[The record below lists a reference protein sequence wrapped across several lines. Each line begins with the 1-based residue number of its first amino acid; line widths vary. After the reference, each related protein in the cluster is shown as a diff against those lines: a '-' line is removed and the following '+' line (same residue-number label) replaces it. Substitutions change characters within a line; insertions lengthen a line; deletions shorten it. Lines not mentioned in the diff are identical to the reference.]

1 MQTNHDHKKAIETA
15 KKEFRRNPGPDSR
28 RALFSAYI
36 ARIDELEKRGELTA
50 ASELKDSLSSRFP
63 EHKDELL
70 QLFFSYKAG
79 AGSPFENALIA
90 FLNDSPDSP
99 SYRSS
104 VENLGSI
111 IVNPEQLSLSTLL
124 PADHALKCQAQ
135 TLMRAFSAVT
145 THGNGADL
153 QLLHEL
159 KSTIDRHSPL
169 FAWRRATMAL
179 YAFYC
184 GETAEMQK
192 HLAGIDSRQPVG
204 AIATALNSLAGVA
217 PFPAEHP
224 SYAGFA
230 GLEKELNATL
240 PPELREQLDQIFAS
254 AEQETWPPMNHATRA
269 LFRAVKKRSEAAFNS
284 LARLWLTCISRFEQD
299 EDCENPLPL
308 MTEFG
313 VPYKKSMIWLAAS
326 HVGRFDLDAAQT
338 LANIALIQ
346 HNSTPFTTRQ
356 LGWMM
361 YMAARLALQ
370 DKFLDLQY
378 EYGRTITCEK
388 LLKMAKTAWPG
399 APVYPL
405 RLEIMHAT
413 GCATTKIES
422 ELLQWH
428 KESPQNIEPLLELFL
443 MACYRKAYK
452 KAQSYIDIAEGIEPL
467 HPSVRSGKAKILF
480 KILLERFENRMARS
494 PIEKE
499 VLAFARLFAAGD
511 PRSYIVWLFEEARIA
526 IPYGDTANRFTN
538 LRPAHPT
545 VAELLKRAGSSM
557 AGKSTGEI
565 PDINLENP
573 RLFWLDLGKA
583 CAGMQQVGIG
593 LKLKQQ
599 FSDAMLLHIKH
610 LDIEDDLLLP
620 ICDILSHNKL
630 DQILFEA
637 SNVGIKRNTMLIY
650 KYLFYRSMALTDTA
664 PKRAAEVMRAA
675 RYFAKRANDNAFIEL
690 KLKQEKRDDDFD
702 SLDGFS
708 GGLMQMMGGSARHDV
723 ELSPEDATEIL
734 QTERKFDTWKP
745 AKKQVNKRKQT
756 KS

>member
-192 HLAGIDSRQPVG
+192 HLAGIDSRHPVG

-240 PPELREQLDQIFAS
+240 PPELREQLDQIFATAVDHNIRIGKFTADGFS
-254 AEQETWPPMNHATRA
+254 NLPAGNKILCTLELDLNGILHVTVVEKATGLSKRVRIENALGAMAGKDLDNARANLDGFFGPNRPQATENERSFIHEMEQLLPKHA
-269 LFRAVKKRSEAAFNS
+269 EAAAGSNDNEPS
-284 LARLWLTCISRFEQD
+284 YKVKARQLLAR
-299 EDCENPLPL
+299 
-308 MTEFG
+308 
-313 VPYKKSMIWLAAS
+313 A
-326 HVGRFDLDAAQT
+326 
-338 LANIALIQ
+338 
-346 HNSTPFTTRQ
+346 
-356 LGWMM
+356 
-361 YMAARLALQ
+361 MAARNAVTPEDLAEYETLTAGLSSSLENGSET
-370 DKFLDLQY
+370 DINAAVRELDN
-378 EYGRTITCEK
+378 
-388 LLKMAKTAWPG
+388 LL
-399 APVYPL
+399 YF
-405 RLEIMHAT
+405 I
-413 GCATTKIES
+413 
-422 ELLQWH
+422 
-428 KESPQNIEPLLELFL
+428 
-443 MACYRKAYK
+443 
-452 KAQSYIDIAEGIEPL
+452 
-467 HPSVRSGKAKILF
+467 
-480 KILLERFENRMARS
+480 
-494 PIEKE
+494 
-499 VLAFARLFAAGD
+499 
-511 PRSYIVWLFEEARIA
+511 EEA
-526 IPYGDTANRFTN
+526 
-538 LRPAHPT
+538 
-545 VAELLKRAGSSM
+545 
-557 AGKSTGEI
+557 
-565 PDINLENP
+565 
-573 RLFWLDLGKA
+573 
-583 CAGMQQVGIG
+583 
-593 LKLKQQ
+593 
-599 FSDAMLLHIKH
+599 
-610 LDIEDDLLLP
+610 
-620 ICDILSHNKL
+620 
-630 DQILFEA
+630 
-637 SNVGIKRNTMLIY
+637 
-650 KYLFYRSMALTDTA
+650 
-664 PKRAAEVMRAA
+664 
-675 RYFAKRANDNAFIEL
+675 
-690 KLKQEKRDDDFD
+690 
-702 SLDGFS
+702 
-708 GGLMQMMGGSARHDV
+708 
-723 ELSPEDATEIL
+723 
-734 QTERKFDTWKP
+734 
-745 AKKQVNKRKQT
+745 
-756 KS
+756 